1 MTKITLDWNEYTK
14 TAIELAEEGSVLL
27 KNDDAALPIAR
38 GEEVA
43 LFGRIQSHYY
53 KSGTGS
59 GGMVNVQHVTTIRE
73 AIDEDSDISYNKEL
87 AQIYDDWATDNPIDL
102 GVGWGAEPWSQKE
115 MPVDEALI
123 KKFAAINNTAI
134 VVIGRTAGE
143 DNDNSD
149 SEGAYQL
156 SKEEDELIRLVSE
169 NFSKSVILLNVGGI
183 IDMSFVTRYN
193 PSSVMYIWQAGMVG
207 GIPAVNLITG
217 KATPSGRLTDTIPLN
232 LYNHPG
238 YYNFGTKDE
247 YKDHYEEDLFV
258 GYRYFETFDRVKVR
272 YPFGYGLSYTLFE
285 CEAVEFKAD
294 TLGVTT
300 KIRVRN
306 IGNYKGKHS
315 VLMYAHAPEGVISK
329 PEKVLCAYGKTKE
342 LLPGEEDIVVLKAKA
357 RDYSSYDD
365 DNRLGLGTG
374 FVLEN
379 GLYTFSISQNN
390 DDKNIDLVT
399 YFNDVMVEPVESAL
413 RPVEPLQRMIIGKD
427 GHEDFEIAPMR
438 QVEHVDKC
446 LDGLKEIPQT
456 GDKGIKLIDVKNGK
470 NTMDE
475 FIAQIDDEELCLII
489 RGEGM
494 GSPKVTIGTAGAFG
508 GVAKK
513 LNEMGVPALCCSDGP
528 SGMRIDSGKKAF
540 ALPNGTLIAASFNNE
555 LVTKLFDFFG
565 KEMLSNKIDTILG
578 PGINIHRYPLNGR
591 NFEYFSEDPY
601 LTGHMACAQIEGL
614 EKNGV
619 TATIKHFALN
629 NREFRRRHSDSVVSE
644 RALREVFLRA
654 FEIAVREGGARSIM
668 TCYNKIN
675 GTYGAGNYEL
685 NTKILREQWGYT
697 GIVMSDWWAFIN
709 EVPTQNF
716 FVDDHAMMARAQN
729 DLYMVCSSVEREFI
743 DEADTYKYLKEG
755 DGSHI
760 TRAELQRNAKNIL
773 NFAMNTPAMG
783 RMNGEEIEVEHINC
797 PFADENKA
805 LEVDTYYKIS
815 GEETVIKFERDSSD
829 GLPIA
834 FGISSERP
842 GFYDVTFEATSDLNP
857 LAQIPMTIYY
867 SSIPI
872 KVITWNGTNGEVAS
886 KTVDARL
893 ATRHS
898 VLRLVFGGK
907 GVSVKSMTI
916 KYHCSL
922 EEAKDLGLMF

>member
-1 MTKITLDWNEYTK
+1 MAKITLDWNEYTK
-14 TAIELAEEGSVLL
+14 TAIELAEEGSVLI
-27 KNDDAALPIAR
+27 KNDGAALPIAK
-38 GEEVA
+38 GCEVA
-43 LFGRIQSHYY
+43 LFGRMQSHYY

-73 AIDEDSDISYNKEL
+73 AIELDDDITYNEEL
-87 AQIYDDWATDNPIDL
+87 AKIYDDWTTDNPIDL

-115 MPVDEALI
+115 MPVDEELI
-123 KKFAAINNTAI
+123 KKFAEINDTAI
-134 VVIGRTAGE
+134 VVIARTAGE

-149 SEGAYQL
+149 TEGAYQL
-156 SKEEDELIRLVSE
+156 SKEEDELIRLVAA
-169 NFSKSVILLNVGGI
+169 NFKKSIVLLNVGGV

-193 PSSVMYIWQAGMVG
+193 PSSVMYVWQAGMVG

-247 YKDHYEEDLFV
+247 LKDHYEEDLFV
-258 GYRYFETFDRVKVR
+258 GYRYFDTFDSVKVR
-272 YPFGYGLSYTLFE
+272 YPFGFGLSYTLFE
-285 CEAVEFKAD
+285 CEPVEFKAD
-294 TLGVTT
+294 TLGVCA
-300 KIRVRN
+300 KIKVKN
-306 IGNYKGKHS
+306 VGDYKGKHS
-315 VLMYAHAPEGVISK
+315 VLMYAHAPAGVISK
-329 PEKVLCAYGKTKE
+329 PAKVLCAYGKTRE
-342 LLPGEEDIVVLKAKA
+342 LMPGEEDVVVLKAKA

-365 DNRLGLGTG
+365 DGRLGLGTG

-379 GLYTFSISQNN
+379 GLYTFSITQNN
-390 DDKNIDLVT
+390 ESKDIDLVT
-399 YFNDVMVEPVESAL
+399 YFNDIMVEPVESAL
-413 RPVEPLQRMIIGKD
+413 RPVEPLQRMVIGSD
-427 GHEDFEIAPMR
+427 GHEDFELAPMR
-438 QVEHVDKC
+438 EVEHVDMC
-446 LDGLKEIPQT
+446 LNGLKEIPQT

-475 FIAQIDDEELCLII
+475 FIAQIEDEELALII

-508 GVAKK
+508 GVTKK
-513 LNEMGVPALCCSDGP
+513 LQELGVPALCCSDGP

-540 ALPNGTLIAASFNNE
+540 AMPNGTLIAASFNDE

-565 KEMLSNKIDTILG
+565 KEMLSNKVDTILG

-601 LTGHMACAQIEGL
+601 LTGHMACAQIKGL
-614 EKNGV
+614 EQNGV

-629 NREFRRRHSDSVVSE
+629 NREYKRRLMDSVVSE

-697 GIVMSDWWAFIN
+697 GIVMTDWWAYIEKEPEIRFCI
-709 EVPTQNF
+709 EE
-716 FVDDHAMMARAQN
+716 HSKMARAQN
-729 DLYMVCSSVEREFI
+729 DLYMVCSSVEREFL
-743 DEADTYKYLKEG
+743 DEADTFKYLKAK
-755 DGSHI
+755 DDSKI
-760 TRAELQRNAKNIL
+760 TRAELQRCARNIL
-773 NFAMNTPAMG
+773 NFAMRAPAMD
-783 RMNGEEIEVEHINC
+783 RLIGEETEVEHINC
-797 PFADENKA
+797 PFADENEA
-805 LEVDTYYKIS
+805 LAVDTYYTIR

-842 GFYDVTFEATSDLNP
+842 GYYEVIFEATSELNP

-872 KVITWNGTNGEVAS
+872 KVITWNGTDGELATKS
-886 KTVDARL
+886 TDIRL
-893 ATRHS
+893 VTRHS
-898 VLRLVFGGK
+898 VIRFVFGGK
-907 GVSVKSMTI
+907 GVSLKGMTVK
-916 KYHCSL
+916 YRCSL
-922 EEAKDLGLMF
+922 EEGKDLGVMI